1 MHPVESIRR
10 LSLQTKIIIIF
21 AVAVICL
28 LAVSTLI
35 ATFLTRQPVEEEVYR
50 KALAQARLA
59 AHTLVNDQALENS
72 VHLDPILKQMQH
84 DIPGIRQAD
93 VFSHVNGHHLLASTD
108 AAGRHREIDASPL
121 IDDPRWANAH
131 LNEFE
136 HPNADQYTVETRDGK
151 YWILSTAL
159 RGRAGLT
166 GCLVLR
172 VSKLR
177 SDVITQDIVES
188 NFILMLCSLI
198 VLIFVIHGFFL
209 AGIRA
214 PVKEMIRVMESAE
227 GGQLHVRSRY
237 WSQDEIGQLS
247 MHLNRML
254 ERIENFNNELARKI
268 SDATAEAAQRNMELT
283 RINEE
288 LFDTQK
294 SLARSE
300 RLAVAGQLAAS
311 IAHEIGTPLN
321 SISGHVQLMA
331 RRKTGDVSTVRRLEV
346 IQKQIDNIVRT
357 VKQLLS
363 WTRKFDLHL
372 EPVDLRKVIEE
383 STLISSPSLESRKI
397 RVGAVLPRDCPPV
410 FGDPGYLQ
418 QVFLNLINNSMDAM
432 PRGGSLWLRLAF
444 RPEARMVTVEV
455 EDTGEGITPAN
466 LAHIFDPMF
475 TTKRMGSGAGLG
487 LAICSQILRQHGGS
501 IEVESQMNRGTRF
514 IISLPLD
521 CRERA
526 EPAASAGGDE
536 SQKMEV
542 AVGGASTRPK
552 ESV

>member
-1 MHPVESIRR
+1 MKPVESIRQ

-21 AVAVICL
+21 TVAVICL

-50 KALAQARLA
+50 KALTQARLA
-59 AHTLVNDQALENS
+59 AHTLVNNQALENPQT
-72 VHLDPILKQMQH
+72 LAPLLKQMQH

-93 VFSHVNGHHLLASTD
+93 VFTHENGHHLLASTEPAEAHQELD
-108 AAGRHREIDASPL
+108 AVPL
-121 IDDPRWANAH
+121 IDDARWADAH

-136 HPNADQYTVETRDGK
+136 RPNPDQYTIETPDGK

-159 RGRAGLT
+159 RGHAGLS
-166 GCLVLR
+166 GCLVLK

-188 NFILMLCSLI
+188 NFVLMLSSLI
-198 VLIFVIHGFFL
+198 ILIFVIHGFFL
-209 AGIRA
+209 TGVRA

-268 SDATAEAAQRNMELT
+268 KDATAEVEQRNVELT

-288 LFDTQK
+288 LFETQK

-331 RRKTGDVSTVRRLEV
+331 RRKTGDPSMDRRLEV
-346 IQKQIDNIVRT
+346 IQKQIDNIVRA

-363 WTRKFDLHL
+363 WTRKFDLHV
-372 EPVDLRKVIEE
+372 EPVDIRKVIEE
-383 STLISSPSLESRKI
+383 SVLISSPSLESRKI
-397 RVGAVLPRDCPPV
+397 RVRTSLPWKCPEIY
-410 FGDPGYLQ
+410 GDPGYLQ

-432 PRGGSLWLRLAF
+432 PRGGSLSLRLAF
-444 RPEARMVTVEV
+444 HAENKNVTIEV
-455 EDTGEGITPAN
+455 EDSGEGIAPAD

-475 TTKRMGSGAGLG
+475 TTKRMGTGAGLG
-487 LAICSQILRQHGGS
+487 LAICNQIVRQHGGG
-501 IEVESQMNRGTRF
+501 IEVESRLNQGTRF
-514 IISLPLD
+514 TIVLPLD
-521 CRERA
+521 SREKMEPA
-526 EPAASAGGDE
+526 PAASAP
-536 SQKMEV
+536 
-542 AVGGASTRPK
+542 A
-552 ESV
+552 

>member
-21 AVAVICL
+21 TVAVICL
-28 LAVSTLI
+28 LAVSTFI

-59 AHTLVNDQALENS
+59 AHTLVNDQALENPQNL
-72 VHLDPILKQMQH
+72 VRLLKQMQH

-93 VFSHVNGHHLLASTD
+93 VFTHANGHHLLASTD
-108 AAGRHREIDASPL
+108 FSAGHQELDAIPL
-121 IDDPRWANAH
+121 ISDARWANAH

-136 HPNADQYTVETRDGK
+136 QPNKDQYTIETSDGK

-159 RGRAGLT
+159 HGRGALS

-188 NFILMLCSLI
+188 NFVLMLCSLI

-209 AGIRA
+209 TGIRA

-227 GGQLHVRSRY
+227 GGQLHVRSRH

-247 MHLNRML
+247 VHLNRML
-254 ERIENFNNELARKI
+254 ERIENFSSELERKI
-268 SDATAEAAQRNMELT
+268 RAATGEVEQRNVELT

-288 LFDTQK
+288 LFETQK

-331 RRKTGDVSTVRRLEV
+331 RRKTGDPSTDRRLEV

-363 WTRKFDLHL
+363 WTRKFDLHI
-372 EPVDLRKVIEE
+372 EPVDVRKLIEE
-383 STLISSPSLESRKI
+383 SVLISSPSLESRKI
-397 RVGAVLPRDCPPV
+397 RVRTDLPSHGPMV
-410 FGDPGYLQ
+410 YGDPGYLQ

-432 PRGGSLWLRLAF
+432 PRGGNLSLRLAF
-444 RPEARMVTVEV
+444 NAEDRNAAIEV
-455 EDTGEGITPAN
+455 EDTGEGIAPGN
-466 LAHIFDPMF
+466 LDHIFDPMF
-475 TTKRMGSGAGLG
+475 TTKRMGTGAGLG
-487 LAICSQILRQHGGS
+487 LAICNQIVRQHGG
-501 IEVESQMNRGTRF
+501 N
-514 IISLPLD
+514 
-521 CRERA
+521 
-526 EPAASAGGDE
+526 
-536 SQKMEV
+536 
-542 AVGGASTRPK
+542 
-552 ESV
+552 

>member
-21 AVAVICL
+21 TVAVICL
-28 LAVSTLI
+28 LAVSTFI

-59 AHTLVNDQALENS
+59 AHTLVNDQALENPQNL
-72 VHLDPILKQMQH
+72 VRLLKQMQH

-93 VFSHVNGHHLLASTD
+93 VFSHANGHHLLASTD
-108 AAGRHREIDASPL
+108 FSAGHQELDAIPL
-121 IDDPRWANAH
+121 VSDARWANAH

-136 HPNADQYTVETRDGK
+136 HPNKDQYTIETPDGK
-151 YWILSTAL
+151 YWILSTELHGRGAL
-159 RGRAGLT
+159 S

-188 NFILMLCSLI
+188 NFVLMLCSLI

-209 AGIRA
+209 TGIRA

-227 GGQLHVRSRY
+227 GGQLHVRSRH

-247 MHLNRML
+247 VHLNRML
-254 ERIENFNNELARKI
+254 ERIENFNSELERKI
-268 SDATAEAAQRNMELT
+268 KAATAEVEQRNVELT

-288 LFDTQK
+288 LFETQK

-331 RRKTGDVSTVRRLEV
+331 RRKTGDPSTDRRLEV

-363 WTRKFDLHL
+363 WTRKFDLHI
-372 EPVDLRKVIEE
+372 EPVDVRKLIEE
-383 STLISSPSLESRKI
+383 SVLISSPSLESRKI
-397 RVGAVLPRDCPPV
+397 RVRTDLPGHGPMV
-410 FGDPGYLQ
+410 YGDPGYLQ

-432 PRGGSLWLRLAF
+432 PRGGSLSLRLAF
-444 RPEARMVTVEV
+444 NAEDRNAAIEV
-455 EDTGEGITPAN
+455 EDTGEGIAPGN
-466 LAHIFDPMF
+466 LDHIFDPMF
-475 TTKRMGSGAGLG
+475 TTKRMGTGAGLG
-487 LAICSQILRQHGGS
+487 LAICNQIVRQHGGN
-501 IEVESQMNRGTRF
+501 IEVKSQINRGTRF
-514 IISLPLD
+514 TINIPFD
-521 CRERA
+521 CREKLEPA
-526 EPAASAGGDE
+526 PAASAP
-536 SQKMEV
+536 
-542 AVGGASTRPK
+542 A
-552 ESV
+552 

>member
-21 AVAVICL
+21 VVAVVCL
-28 LAVSTLI
+28 LAVSTFI
-35 ATFLTRQPVEEEVYR
+35 AMFLTRQPVEEEVYR

-59 AHTLVNDQALENS
+59 AHTLVNDQALENPQNL
-72 VHLDPILKQMQH
+72 VRLLRQMQH

-93 VFSHVNGHHLLASTD
+93 VYNHENGHRLLASTD
-108 AAGRHREIDASPL
+108 SSADHRELDAIPL
-121 IDDPRWANAH
+121 IGDARWANAH
-131 LNEFE
+131 LDEFE
-136 HPNADQYTVETRDGK
+136 HPNQDQYTIETPDGK
-151 YWILSTAL
+151 YWILSTEL
-159 RGRAGLT
+159 RGRGTLS
-166 GCLVLR
+166 GCLVLK

-177 SDVITQDIVES
+177 SDVITQNIVES
-188 NFILMLCSLI
+188 NFVLMLCSLI

-209 AGIRA
+209 TGIRA

-227 GGQLHVRSRY
+227 GGQLHVRSRH
-237 WSQDEIGQLS
+237 WSKDEIGQVS

-268 SDATAEAAQRNMELT
+268 KGATAEVEQRNVELT

-288 LFDTQK
+288 LFETQK

-331 RRKTGDVSTVRRLEV
+331 RQKTGDKSTDRRLEV

-363 WTRKFDLHL
+363 WTRKFDLRI
-372 EPVDLRKVIEE
+372 EPVDVRKVIEE
-383 STLISSPSLESRKI
+383 SVLISSPSLESRKI
-397 RVGAVLPRDCPPV
+397 HVHTYLPEDCPPV
-410 FGDPGYLQ
+410 YGDSGYLQ

-432 PRGGSLWLRLAF
+432 PRGGDLSLRLVFPANAEG
-444 RPEARMVTVEV
+444 RNVAIEV
-455 EDTGEGITPAN
+455 GDTGEGIAPGN
-466 LAHIFDPMF
+466 LDHIFDPMF
-475 TTKRMGSGAGLG
+475 TTKRLGTGAGLG
-487 LAICSQILRQHGGS
+487 LAICNQIVRQHGGN
-501 IEVESQMNRGTRF
+501 IEVESQINRGTRF
-514 IISLPLD
+514 IITMPLD
-521 CRERA
+521 CREKL
-526 EPAASAGGDE
+526 EPAPAMSAP
-536 SQKMEV
+536 
-542 AVGGASTRPK
+542 A
-552 ESV
+552 